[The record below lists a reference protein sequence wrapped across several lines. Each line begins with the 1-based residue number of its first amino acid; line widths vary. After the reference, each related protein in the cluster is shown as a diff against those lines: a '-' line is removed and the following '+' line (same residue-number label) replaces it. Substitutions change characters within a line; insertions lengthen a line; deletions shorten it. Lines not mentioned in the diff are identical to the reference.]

1 MVWKWWEKKIKLFS
15 ATGRFSTSGWRP
27 WEWCFRW
34 GHHSYYLCISKSRHQ
49 GEPEITDSR
58 SSPGVDGGEGHGGKG
73 QPTCYSKNLPNYR
86 MTSFTNAFSSQWV
99 FESWGIG
106 FRKWHKFPFFLP
118 NHLEILLTWQ
128 MYSLKVTLWIERQMK
143 TRHSEWNRLQCE
155 TVVCLSQILPINL
168 ICGVTFTDSV
178 CVRRWKMC
186 CEQTSVQISACHIN
200 VVYCFTLGLKGLKR
214 SARAF

>member
-1 MVWKWWEKKIKLFS
+1 M
-15 ATGRFSTSGWRP
+15 TGRFSTSGWRP

-58 SSPGVDGGEGHGGKG
+58 SSPGVDGGGQSGHGVKG

-106 FRKWHKFPFFLP
+106 FQKWHKFPFFSSKP
-118 NHLEILLTWQ
+118 PGN
-128 MYSLKVTLWIERQMK
+128 
-143 TRHSEWNRLQCE
+143 
-155 TVVCLSQILPINL
+155 PIN
-168 ICGVTFTDSV
+168 V
-178 CVRRWKMC
+178 
-186 CEQTSVQISACHIN
+186 AN
-200 VVYCFTLGLKGLKR
+200 VFLKGDIMNWASDEDTAQWVEPSPVWDSRLSLPAPAYQPNLR
-214 SARAF
+214 RDLYRLCLCAEMEDVLRANICANLSLSH